1 MEDLQAPALSKPL
14 YMMKIGKLHI
24 SLWFHSF
31 IQLIP
36 IFWSSALDG
45 SFSQIPIHCLAPL

>member
-14 YMMKIGKLHI
+14 YMMKIGKLYI